1 MLVPKSRE
9 RTASVTLTDA
19 VGVAA
24 VPASEL
30 TRPGGVTRG
39 TVRPSSFTEAEVA
52 LSRALVSGDERAF
65 EVLMEQE
72 STRVFRAC
80 YRVLGRIDEA
90 EEAAQEAFLLAYRAL
105 GTFRGDGPP
114 AAWLMRI
121 ATREA
126 WRRSAARTRLLASSM
141 PLDDRVLSFP
151 SQRPDPSE
159 EVMQTQDQERV
170 RMAVSR
176 LPEPYREVI
185 TLRYFGDLTVREIGV
200 ATRRPVGTVKAQVH
214 RGLDRLRALIDG
226 KGR

>member
-1 MLVPKSRE
+1 MPRPRE
-9 RTASVTLTDA
+9 RTASTGLTDA

-24 VPASEL
+24 VPVGGW
-30 TRPGGVTRG
+30 TRPAHATNRAAA
-39 TVRPSSFTEAEVA
+39 PSSLTEDEVA

-65 EVLMEQE
+65 DVLMERE

-90 EEAAQEAFLLAYRAL
+90 EEATQEAFVLAYRAL
-105 GTFRGDGPP
+105 GTFRGDGHP

-126 WRRSAARTRLLASSM
+126 WRRSAARSRRQSLSM
-141 PLDDRVLSFP
+141 PLDDGVLSIP
-151 SQRPDPSE
+151 SQRLDPSD
-159 EVMQTQDQERV
+159 EVMRAQDQERV

-185 TLRYFGDLTVREIGV
+185 TLRYFGDLSLAEIGV
-200 ATRRPVGTVKAQVH
+200 ATRRPLGTVKAQVH
-214 RGLDRLRALIDG
+214 RGLDRLRALIEEDA
-226 KGR
+226 R

>member
-1 MLVPKSRE
+1 MPRPRE
-9 RTASVTLTDA
+9 RTASTGLTDA

-24 VPASEL
+24 VPVGGW
-30 TRPGGVTRG
+30 TRPGHATNQAAA
-39 TVRPSSFTEAEVA
+39 PSSLTEDEVA

-65 EVLMEQE
+65 DILMERE

-90 EEAAQEAFLLAYRAL
+90 EEATQEAFVLAYRAL
-105 GTFRGDGPP
+105 GTFRGDGHP

-126 WRRSAARTRLLASSM
+126 WRRSAARSRRQSLSM
-141 PLDDRVLSFP
+141 PLDDGVLSIP
-151 SQRPDPSE
+151 SQRLDPSD
-159 EVMQTQDQERV
+159 EVMRAQDQERV

-185 TLRYFGDLTVREIGV
+185 TLRYFGDLSLAEIGV
-200 ATRRPVGTVKAQVH
+200 ATRRPLGTVKAQVH
-214 RGLDRLRALIDG
+214 RGLDRLRALIEEDA
-226 KGR
+226 R